1 MAFVH
6 GLPAQL
12 AWNVLVCAEINALKC
27 GKVVVFNGGF
37 CWVLSDT
44 VIEY

>member
-27 GKVVVFNGGF
+27 GKVVMLTVVFVGYE
-37 CWVLSDT
+37 
-44 VIEY
+44 VIQ